1 MKQQNIVL
9 FIGGIVF
16 GFGLAYG
23 NMSKPEIVLSFL
35 ERTDFGL
42 IVLMGAA
49 FSFAFVAI
57 NILPRFI
64 EKPILGGQFKRRE
77 RTLSRNTIIG
87 AIVFGVGWGISGLC
101 PVAAISSV
109 GVGNL
114 PALAGIG
121 AMFLGAY
128 VMGRYFS

>member
-1 MKQQNIVL
+1 MKQQNMVL
-9 FIGGIVF
+9 FLGGIVF

-42 IVLMGAA
+42 AVLMAAA

-57 NILPRFI
+57 NIVPRFI
-64 EKPILGGQFKRRE
+64 DKPILGGEFKRRE
-77 RTLSRNTIIG
+77 RVLSRNTIIG

-101 PVAAISSV
+101 PGAAISSI

-114 PALAGIG
+114 PALAGIA

-128 VMGRYFS
+128 VMGRWFG

>member
-1 MKQQNIVL
+1 MKQQNMVL

-42 IVLMGAA
+42 AVLMAA
-49 FSFAFVAI
+49 GFAFAFVAI
-57 NILPRFI
+57 NIVPRFI
-64 EKPILGGQFKRRE
+64 DKPIFGGEFKRRE

-101 PVAAISSV
+101 PGAAISSI

-114 PALAGIG
+114 PALAGV
-121 AMFLGAY
+121 ASMFLGAY

>member
-1 MKQQNIVL
+1 MKQQNMVL
-9 FIGGIVF
+9 LIGGIVF

-42 IVLMGAA
+42 AVLMAA
-49 FSFAFVAI
+49 GFAFAFVAI
-57 NILPRFI
+57 NIVPRFI
-64 EKPILGGQFKRRE
+64 EKPILGGEFKRRE
-77 RTLSRNTIIG
+77 RKLSRNTIIG

-101 PVAAISSV
+101 PGAAISSV

>member
-9 FIGGIVF
+9 LIGGIIF

-42 IVLMGAA
+42 AVLMASA

-57 NILPRFI
+57 NIVPRFI
-64 EKPILGGQFKRRE
+64 EKPILGGEFKRRE
-77 RTLSRNTIIG
+77 RTFGTNTIIG

-101 PVAAISSV
+101 PGAAISSV

-128 VMGRYFS
+128 VMGRWFS

>member
-1 MKQQNIVL
+1 MKQQNSVL
-9 FIGGIVF
+9 FIGGIIF

-23 NMSKPEIVLSFL
+23 KMSQPEIVLSFL

-42 IVLMGAA
+42 IVLMAAA

-57 NILPRFI
+57 NIVPRFI
-64 EKPILGGQFKRRE
+64 EKPILGGQYKRRE
-77 RTLSRNTIIG
+77 RTLSKNSIIG

-101 PVAAISSV
+101 PGAAISSV

-114 PALAGIG
+114 PALAGI
-121 AMFLGAY
+121 ASMFLGAY

>member
-42 IVLMGAA
+42 AVLMAAA

-57 NILPRFI
+57 NIVPRFI
-64 EKPILGGQFKRRE
+64 EKPILGGEYKRRE

-101 PVAAISSV
+101 PGAAISSV

-114 PALAGIG
+114 PALVGIA

>member
-1 MKQQNIVL
+1 
-9 FIGGIVF
+9 
-16 GFGLAYG
+16 
-23 NMSKPEIVLSFL
+23 MSKPEIVLSFL

-42 IVLMGAA
+42 AVLMAAA

-57 NILPRFI
+57 NIVPRFI
-64 EKPILGGQFKRRE
+64 EKPILGGVYKRRE
-77 RTLSRNTIIG
+77 RTMSRNTVIG

-101 PVAAISSV
+101 PGAAISSV

-114 PALAGIG
+114 PALAGIA